1 MKWTGRT
8 ARRVPRAAART
19 AALFGM
25 LAVAGLAAG
34 AASASGSHF
43 TALQTATVSLT
54 YQCRFPS
61 GSRPVTVGVTAG
73 IPTVA
78 KTGKPIQPTGV
89 SLTMTLPP
97 AAAAGLAS
105 LQTSTVSAATRL
117 SVSASEGSRGVSLVW
132 PGTTKHPVPR
142 SAHRGLALTTTGTVP
157 SVTAMSPGEVTL
169 AAAGLSITFT
179 AGKAATP
186 APGPAMTTSAAPAVS
201 GPTASS
207 PTASGL
213 AAGGQ
218 AAGPNPGG
226 AVPGEPNPG
235 GTAQGPFQATC
246 NLAPGQRATLGA
258 VLVTGTARRAA
269 RHAAVTTGKCPKLPK
284 GGLKFNPRFPLPPVI
299 KAPGTQVISFPAQ
312 ACAFTAGYADA
323 RKLKGAAF
331 LSPAL
336 TNVEL
341 TLREVVNFKPNVN
354 YADLDN
360 VAQLDFH
367 GLQEFPPS
375 TATFLTFGFV
385 PTTATIV
392 LLEHGTI
399 NIYAIGPAI
408 PGSCKPNKFQ
418 DCIIR
423 ATVFSR
429 LSVKIV
435 PGSVNVNGVPL
446 DVGSNCETPAFDAV
460 LQGTSASNPPYSV
473 EGGGPLT
480 GLVTIPKFSNCGVGE
495 NLDPIFN
502 AAISGPQNFNLLTQG
517 AVCFVSGGFGCQPKA
532 GTPFPVTPV
541 RKVIG

>member
-1 MKWTGRT
+1 M
-8 ARRVPRAAART
+8 V
-19 AALFGM
+19 
-25 LAVAGLAAG
+25 AVSGVAAG
-34 AASASGSHF
+34 AASASGSHA
-43 TALQTATVSLT
+43 TAPQAATVSLA

-78 KTGKPIQPTGV
+78 KTGRPIQPTGV
-89 SLTMTLPP
+89 RLTMTLPP

-105 LQTSTVSAATRL
+105 LHASTVSAATML
-117 SVSASEGSRGVSLVW
+117 TVSASEGPRGVSLVW
-132 PGTTKHPVPR
+132 PGVTKHPVPR
-142 SAHRGLALTTTGTVP
+142 PAHRGLALITMGAVP
-157 SVTAMSPGEVTL
+157 SVTAMSPGEVAL
-169 AAAGLSITFT
+169 AAASLSIAFT

-186 APGPAMTTSAAPAVS
+186 APGPAATTSPAAPAS
-201 GPTASS
+201 GPTADS
-207 PTASGL
+207 PTTSGPT
-213 AAGGQ
+213 AGGQ
-218 AAGPNPGG
+218 TAGPNPG
-226 AVPGEPNPG
+226 A
-235 GTAQGPFQATC
+235 TAQRPFQVTC
-246 NLAPGQRATLGA
+246 DLAPGQHAALGT
-258 VLVTGTARRAA
+258 VLVTGPARRAA
-269 RHAAVTTGKCPKLPK
+269 RHAAVTNGKCPKLPE
-284 GGLKFNPRFPLPPVI
+284 GGLQFNPRFPLPPVI

-323 RKLKGAAF
+323 RKLNGAAF

-367 GLQEFPPS
+367 GLQQFPPS

-399 NIYAIGPAI
+399 NIFAIGPAI

-423 ATVFSR
+423 ATVSSR
-429 LSVKIV
+429 LSVEIV
-435 PGSVNVNGVPL
+435 PGSVKVNGVPL
-446 DVGSNCETPAFDAV
+446 DVGSNCGTPAFDAV
-460 LQGTSASNPPYSV
+460 LQGTSASNPAYSV

-480 GLVTIPKFSNCGVGE
+480 GLVTIPKFRNCGVGE

-532 GTPFPVTPV
+532 GTPFPVKPV

>member
-1 MKWTGRT
+1 
-8 ARRVPRAAART
+8 
-19 AALFGM
+19 M
-25 LAVAGLAAG
+25 LAVTGVAAG
-34 AASASGSHF
+34 AASASGSH
-43 TALQTATVSLT
+43 AAAPQIATVSLT
-54 YQCRFPS
+54 YQCRFPA
-61 GSRPVTVGVTAG
+61 GSRQVTVGVTAG
-73 IPTVA
+73 VPTVA
-78 KTGKPIQPTGV
+78 KTGRPIQPTGV

-97 AAAAGLAS
+97 AAVAGLAS
-105 LQTSTVSAATRL
+105 LHASTVNAATML
-117 SVSASEGSRGVSLVW
+117 TVSASEGPRGVSLVW

-142 SAHRGLALTTTGTVP
+142 PAHRSLALITTGTVP
-157 SVTAMSPGEVTL
+157 PVTATSPGEVAL

-179 AGKAATP
+179 AGQGATP
-186 APGPAMTTSAAPAVS
+186 APGPATTTSPAPPAS
-201 GPTASS
+201 GPIT
-207 PTASGL
+207 SGP
-213 AAGGQ
+213 AAGGPTT
-218 AAGPNPGG
+218 GPI
-226 AVPGEPNPG
+226 PG
-235 GTAQGPFQATC
+235 GTAQQPFQVTC
-246 NLAPGQRATLGA
+246 NLAPGQHAALGT
-258 VLVTGTARRAA
+258 VLVTGTAHRAT
-269 RHAAVTTGKCPKLPK
+269 RHAAVTNGKCPKLPN

-418 DCIIR
+418 DCIVR
-423 ATVFSR
+423 ATVNSR

-480 GLVTIPKFSNCGVGE
+480 GLVTIPKFRNCGVGE
-495 NLDPIFN
+495 NLDPVFN

-517 AVCFVSGGFGCQPKA
+517 AVCFVSGGFGCQPKS
-532 GTPFPVTPV
+532 GTPFPVTPL

>member
-1 MKWTGRT
+1 
-8 ARRVPRAAART
+8 
-19 AALFGM
+19 M
-25 LAVAGLAAG
+25 LVVTGLAAG
-34 AASASGSHF
+34 AASASGSHP

-73 IPTVA
+73 IPAVA
-78 KTGKPIQPTGV
+78 MTGKPIQPTGV

-97 AAAAGLAS
+97 AAVAGLAS
-105 LQTSTVSAATRL
+105 LNASTVRAATRL
-117 SVSASEGSRGVSLVW
+117 AVSASEGPRGVSLVW
-132 PGTTKHPVPR
+132 PGITKHPVPR
-142 SAHRGLALTTTGTVP
+142 PAHRSLALTTTGIVP
-157 SVTAMSPGEVTL
+157 SVTAMSPGEVAL

-179 AGKAATP
+179 AGKGAIP
-186 APGPAMTTSAAPAVS
+186 APGPARTASPAPPASGPTTS
-201 GPTASS
+201 GPTAGG
-207 PTASGL
+207 PT
-213 AAGGQ
+213 AGGQ
-218 AAGPNPGG
+218 AAGPTPGG
-226 AVPGEPNPG
+226 PTSG
-235 GTAQGPFQATC
+235 GTDQGPFQVTC
-246 NLAPGQRATLGA
+246 NLAAGQHAALGT
-258 VLVTGTARRAA
+258 VLVTGPARRAA
-269 RHAAVTTGKCPKLPK
+269 RHAAVTTGKCPKLPE

-323 RKLKGAAF
+323 RKLNGAAF

-399 NIYAIGPAI
+399 NIFAIGPAI

-423 ATVFSR
+423 ATVSSR

-446 DVGSNCETPAFDAV
+446 DVGSDCGTPAFDAV
-460 LQGTSASNPPYSV
+460 LQGTSASNPAYSV

-480 GLVTIPKFSNCGVGE
+480 GLVTIPKFRNCGVGE

-517 AVCFVSGGFGCQPKA
+517 AVCFVSGGFGCEPKA
-532 GTPFPVTPV
+532 GTPFPVKPV

>member
-1 MKWTGRT
+1 
-8 ARRVPRAAART
+8 
-19 AALFGM
+19 M
-25 LAVAGLAAG
+25 LAVTGLAAG
-34 AASASGSHF
+34 AASASGSHP
-43 TALQTATVSLT
+43 TALRTATVSLA

-61 GSRPVTVGVTAG
+61 GSWPVTVGVTAG

-78 KTGKPIQPTGV
+78 KTGKPIQPTSAG
-89 SLTMTLPP
+89 LTMTLPP
-97 AAAAGLAS
+97 AAVAGLAS
-105 LQTSTVSAATRL
+105 LHASTVSAATRL
-117 SVSASEGSRGVSLVW
+117 TVSASEGPRGVSLVW
-132 PGTTKHPVPR
+132 PGTTRHPVPR
-142 SAHRGLALTTTGTVP
+142 PAHRGLALITTGTVP
-157 SVTAMSPGEVTL
+157 SVTAMSPGEVGL

-179 AGKAATP
+179 AGKAAAP
-186 APGPAMTTSAAPAVS
+186 APVPARATSPAPPAS
-201 GPTASS
+201 GPTTGG
-207 PTASGL
+207 PTP
-213 AAGGQ
+213 GGQ
-218 AAGPNPGG
+218 ATGPARG
-226 AVPGEPNPG
+226 A
-235 GTAQGPFQATC
+235 TDQRPFQVTC
-246 NLAPGQRATLGA
+246 NLAPGQHAVLGT
-258 VLVTGTARRAA
+258 VLVTGAARRAA

-299 KAPGTQVISFPAQ
+299 KAPGTQIIHFPAQ

-331 LSPAL
+331 LNPAL

-341 TLREVVNFKPNVN
+341 TVREVVNFNPNVN

-385 PTTATIV
+385 PTSATIV

-435 PGSVNVNGVPL
+435 PGSVKVNGVPL
-446 DVGSNCETPAFDAV
+446 DVGSHCETPAFDAV

-473 EGGGPLT
+473 QSGGPLT
-480 GLVTIPKFSNCGVGE
+480 GLVTIPKFSNCGAGE

-502 AAISGPQNFNLLTQG
+502 AAISGPRNFNLLTQG
-517 AVCFVSGGFGCQPKA
+517 AVCFVTGGFGCQPKS
-532 GTPFPVTPV
+532 GTPFPVKPL